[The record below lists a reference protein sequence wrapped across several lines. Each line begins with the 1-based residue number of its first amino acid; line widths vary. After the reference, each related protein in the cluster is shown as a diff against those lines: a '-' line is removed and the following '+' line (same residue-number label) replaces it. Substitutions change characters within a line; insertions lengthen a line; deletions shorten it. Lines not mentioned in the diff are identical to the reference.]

1 MAEPTS
7 GNPMERG
14 QAENFA
20 VLLQELLKRFD
31 ERSKRD
37 DDQSKRLADM
47 EETLRAAIPG
57 PTAGP
62 SASRENGDD
71 PAPKRRKRRRTAFN
85 VPDRCRDDVR
95 KMYNVLVQGQN
106 DFDGFDLTE
115 SMDSPTND
123 RMIKTLRSE
132 IVKDHGGEEKCPFS
146 PKEMRDAARRYY
158 RSKKDDRVR
167 REKGKLPAHREK
179 IRKRQRL
186 VQKVE
191 RRGRALEKVRDSDS
205 PTWTERHKKRAAEM
219 LDRAYMS
226 SESSGDEDQGGFIVR
241 QLAWESSSLRKLKDS
256 LDKVCPPR
264 GVARVPS
271 AEVSDRQAPEGAP
284 AWAIK
289 RHMRQGERGPSQL
302 DDSLTE

>member
-1 MAEPTS
+1 MDSQYEDLSESEHIGEIYRPSVIAYLALYFILRKT
-7 GNPMERG
+7 NTC
-14 QAENFA
+14 
-20 VLLQELLKRFD
+20 LLD
-31 ERSKRD
+31 V
-37 DDQSKRLADM
+37 
-47 EETLRAAIPG
+47 IP
-57 PTAGP
+57 
-62 SASRENGDD
+62 NI
-71 PAPKRRKRRRTAFN
+71 
-85 VPDRCRDDVR
+85 
-95 KMYNVLVQGQN
+95 NVLFLACFSV
-106 DFDGFDLTE
+106 
-115 SMDSPTND
+115 DSPTND